1 MPTSPWLAAAH
12 SWLVP
17 ANGSP
22 ATSECLLAIS
32 VSYCDPVKRSLSR
45 FNFLKVGLGVIPREK
60 ETADGL
66 WDVWSEHTGQSIAV
80 PPRSIPVF
88 GAAG

>member
-1 MPTSPWLAAAH
+1 M
-12 SWLVP
+12 
-17 ANGSP
+17 
-22 ATSECLLAIS
+22 
-32 VSYCDPVKRSLSR
+32 KRSLSR
-45 FNFLKVGLGVIPREK
+45 FNFLKVGLGIIPREK

-80 PPRSIPVF
+80 PSRSIPVF